1 MLLWPW
7 TVAGFGSMGFATTV
21 YHSLSILELKVLF
34 CIIAYRPINTVFSTN
49 LTYNTV
55 TLNDPFALSCNA
67 DANPPARYRLFREH
81 ESLEEQSNG
90 TFVTFAS
97 TRTKQVTFRCIPFNS
112 FGDGH
117 SKTISVTVYCKY
129 IMHQLFL

>member
-1 MLLWPW
+1 MDSSRVW
-7 TVAGFGSMGFATTV
+7 
-21 YHSLSILELKVLF
+21 YHSRLSVLELKVLTGILF
-34 CIIAYRPINTVFSTN
+34 FIIAYHPINTVFSTN
-49 LTYNTV
+49 LTDNTV
-55 TLNDPFALSCNA
+55 TLNDPFALLCNA
-67 DANPPARYRLFREH
+67 DAKPPARYRFYREH
-81 ESLEEQSNG
+81 ESLEEESNG

-129 IMHQLFL
+129 IMHQLYLYFYFNF